1 MTNFCKFLVVF
12 LTFSNF
18 AFSQNFLSTSGKSII
33 NEKGD
38 TIILR
43 GMGLGGWM
51 SGEIFDLTQSYKLA
65 FVNGIFWNF
74 TNLLIVTFIMWKVYF
89 QKDRF
94 IYS

>member
-1 MTNFCKFLVVF
+1 MIVRKYLPIEEVGERVGLVIM
-12 LTFSNF
+12 
-18 AFSQNFLSTSGKSII
+18 G
-33 NEKGD
+33 
-38 TIILR
+38 TIV

-65 FVNGIFWNF
+65 FINGIFWNF

-94 IYS
+94 IFS

>member
-1 MTNFCKFLVVF
+1 
-12 LTFSNF
+12 
-18 AFSQNFLSTSGKSII
+18 
-33 NEKGD
+33 
-38 TIILR
+38 
-43 GMGLGGWM
+43 MGLGGWM
-51 SGEIFDLTQSYKLA
+51 SGEIFDLTQSYRLA